1 MIFSIH
7 PSNLVAAL
15 STALELST
23 RGLSRHHWRTA
34 MLADRLA
41 GEAGM
46 PEKERQQLF
55 YAALLHDLGAASN
68 WAERRKLVTLKV
80 GDDVYQHAENGY
92 LLLKDST
99 QLGVLADIIRH
110 HHDRWDGNNLSRLA
124 GKDIPL
130 ASRIINLADRLEI
143 LIRDNVDIFEQR
155 PQILSALR
163 ELSGTYFD
171 PDLVKC
177 LHGFARQESFWLDLT
192 NASYYQNFFR
202 DTSGIG
208 YLRFSV
214 DDVRDI
220 AEIFATIIDRTS
232 RFTGIHSRAV
242 AMVAAFLAEVIGFST
257 DEVKMIRI
265 AGLFHDLGKLAVPNE
280 ILEKP
285 GKLTS
290 QELAVIRQHPYYTY
304 RILEQ
309 IDGFELIC
317 EWAAFHH
324 ETLDGGGYPFR
335 HKMSS
340 LKLGSRIVS
349 VADVFVALTE
359 NRPYRSA
366 LPIHKVEHII
376 REMVNNRKLDGNIA
390 AALFSNRDAVSSLMD
405 NILRMESRPGPL
417 GIIQSGISE
426 VPENGRALAKSG

>member
-1 MIFSIH
+1 MIFTIH

-34 MLADRLA
+34 MVADRLA
-41 GEAGM
+41 EAVGM
-46 PEKERQQLF
+46 AESDRQHLF

-68 WAERRKLVTLKV
+68 WSEKRKLATLKV
-80 GDDVYQHAENGY
+80 GNDVYLHAENGY

-99 QLGVLADIIRH
+99 QLGALADIIRH
-110 HHDRWDGNNLSRLA
+110 HHDRWDGNHADQPDRLS
-124 GKDIPL
+124 GGEIPL

-143 LIRDNVDIFEQR
+143 LLRDNVDVFEQR
-155 PQILSALR
+155 PYILSALR
-163 ELSGTYFD
+163 EMSGTYFD
-171 PDLVKC
+171 PELVKC

-192 NASYYQNFFR
+192 NANYYQNFFR
-202 DTSGIG
+202 GSNEFGHM
-208 YLRFSV
+208 RFSV

-220 AEIFATIIDRTS
+220 AEIFATIIDSTS

-242 AMVAAFLAEVIGFST
+242 AMVSAFLAEVIGFSV
-257 DEVKMIRI
+257 DEVKLVRI

-285 GKLTS
+285 GRLTT
-290 QELAVIRQHPYYTY
+290 QELAFIKQHPYYTY

-317 EWAAFHH
+317 EWASFHH
-324 ETLDGGGYPFR
+324 ETLDGAGYPFR
-335 HKMSS
+335 HKLSS

-366 LPIHKVEHII
+366 LPMNQVEQIM
-376 REMVNNRKLDGNIA
+376 RDMVNNRKLDGNIA
-390 AALFSNRDAVSSLMD
+390 AALFGNRDAVISLMEK
-405 NILRMESRPGPL
+405 ILRIGAKPL
-417 GIIQSGISE
+417 LTAG
-426 VPENGRALAKSG
+426 AKPQAGKV